1 MNDWKDENEL
11 TESQFIKQYD
21 PAAHERFSLSVD
33 TVIFS
38 VDSANTT
45 SNYRKLDEQKLTVL
59 LVKRVEHPYL
69 GCWSLPGGFV
79 RIQETLDKAAAR
91 VLKSKTGLD
100 DLYIEQLFTFGD
112 PDRDPRMR
120 IVSCAYLALIDRAEF
135 KPQQENAPISATEWF
150 EIEFT
155 ETALRLSCSEE
166 SFDMPIEKTT
176 EQRGKIVLERY
187 RIAGDSSF
195 AFDHAGIILEG
206 LLRLRGKIGYTDI
219 VFNMMPERFS
229 IADLQQ
235 IYEIVLGKKLLPPAF
250 RRTIAPKIVGTGE
263 YTKDKGH
270 RPSQLFTYRHY

>member
-1 MNDWKDENEL
+1 MNDWKDQNDSA
-11 TESQFIKQYD
+11 ESEFIKQYD
-21 PAAHERFSLSVD
+21 PTAYERFSLSVD

-59 LVKRVEHPYL
+59 LVKRGEHPYL

-79 RIQETLDKAAAR
+79 RIQETLDEAAAR
-91 VLKSKTGLD
+91 ILKSKTGLS
-100 DLYIEQLFTFGD
+100 DLYIEQLFTFGN
-112 PDRDPRMR
+112 PNRDPRMR
-120 IVSCAYLALIDRAEF
+120 IISCAYLALIDRAKF
-135 KPQQENAPISATEWF
+135 KLQQENASISATEWF
-150 EIEFT
+150 EIELT
-155 ETALRLSCSEE
+155 KTALRLSCSEE

-176 EQRGKIVLERY
+176 EQRGKIMLEQY

-206 LLRLRGKIGYTDI
+206 LLRLRGKIRYTDI

-235 IYEIVLGKKLLPPAF
+235 VYEIILGKKLLAPAF
-250 RRTIAPKIVGTGE
+250 RRTIASKIVETGE

-270 RPSQLFTYRHY
+270 RPSQLFVYRH